1 MEKGHSGKLFFLFYR
16 GEVMR
21 RFRGPWISCWP
32 ASHAKRH
39 KNNNNNNNKTK
50 SKNTEAVSL
59 FTDCLHTTPNSK

>member
-39 KNNNNNNNKTK
+39 KKIKIIIIIKQNQKIQK
-50 SKNTEAVSL
+50 L
-59 FTDCLHTTPNSK
+59 